1 MDGTPGCMKKYLL
14 TGRETKQR
22 GSKLR
27 LKRRSKR
34 RALVFIEV
42 IVLDRQEW
50 WRKGH
55 RPFGLAVIMALV
67 NIRWPIGPWLHM
79 TNVQVTFSLILLLR
93 LSKWETKKNNRTK
106 EKINTDSPSH
116 LMLHSRGQ
124 SIDADFLQ
132 PSEQLVQGLSKG
144 GQGLPD
150 IQMSISPIKCSTT
163 QTSRALGNTC
173 SREKHSSIWLQS
185 PGNSPATAGLR
196 LLHQAALDLLSLL
209 LEPGFGCKFHM
220 SYMLFD
226 CICTGCL
233 LLQPS
238 MTWCKVEKGQT
249 SPSRSSTFSVS
260 PSVAVVLGWKE
271 ACVYKDTFVCLKILL
286 VINLK

>member
-1 MDGTPGCMKKYLL
+1 MKKYLL
-14 TGRETKQR
+14 AGRETKQR

-34 RALVFIEV
+34 CAFVFVEV

-132 PSEQLVQGLSKG
+132 PSQQLVQGLSKG

-150 IQMSISPIKCSTT
+150 VQMSLSPIKRSTIH
-163 QTSRALGNTC
+163 TSRTLGNTC
-173 SREKHSSIWLQS
+173 SREKHFNLTSISRQLTRHRRPEASPSSCSRSPFSAAWTWVWLQIS
-185 PGNSPATAGLR
+185 HVVYVVRLHLYR
-196 LLHQAALDLLSLL
+196 LLAA
-209 LEPGFGCKFHM
+209 
-220 SYMLFD
+220 
-226 CICTGCL
+226 
-233 LLQPS
+233 
-238 MTWCKVEKGQT
+238 
-249 SPSRSSTFSVS
+249 ST
-260 PSVAVVLGWKE
+260 
-271 ACVYKDTFVCLKILL
+271 
-286 VINLK
+286 

>member
-1 MDGTPGCMKKYLL
+1 MITS
-14 TGRETKQR
+14 GRSMEWETKNVSR
-22 GSKLR
+22 WIFFEIGK
-27 LKRRSKR
+27 K
-34 RALVFIEV
+34 I
-42 IVLDRQEW
+42 
-50 WRKGH
+50 RKVRK
-55 RPFGLAVIMALV
+55 RPFFSLKSDFSSWGKGRKM
-67 NIRWPIGPWLHM
+67 
-79 TNVQVTFSLILLLR
+79 TFSQNPLNSRFWASGFWMSILSSANFKKDPPWYIFS
-93 LSKWETKKNNRTK
+93 LSVHAPATSETKKNNRTK

-150 IQMSISPIKCSTT
+150 IQMSLSPMKRSTMHA
-163 QTSRALGNTC
+163 SRTIGNTC

-271 ACVYKDTFVCLKILL
+271 ACVYKDTFVC
-286 VINLK
+286 